1 MFEIIISCQLF
12 IFILFIILYKRL
24 IFSHGLL
31 NITAFHFIY
40 YFIFYYFG
48 AAELYINGGMI
59 NDKYLFSVVFY
70 PIISI
75 LGMYTTQIFQK
86 NKVNFFVIK
95 YWRFKYIFIGT
106 ISISILY
113 FISLDTAPILYV
125 LNGDGINAAISRS
138 LATKEYSG
146 PKLLYYFFRLIV
158 DYILIYIL
166 IYIYIKKEKI
176 TKEFIFTLLI
186 SEFIALID
194 FQKYP
199 AINIFLIVFV
209 AIFLFNKKKN
219 NIASLNIS
227 IFFNIKIFLLLLA
240 SYFLL
245 GGLWSSAAG
254 RLNDLDIY
262 GKFVSI
268 VENAN
273 IMIEDRLI
281 YGENRPLY
289 VVYSMIPDKVD
300 YLSGMTFPNPFHL
313 LPYEPIPL
321 SYMVYDEIHPDG
333 DGIPGVRGAAP
344 TVYFSVIYANFG
356 IVFSFLS
363 MYFFGVVSQ
372 YINNKL
378 ISSNKYIIPYRY
390 IWLNY
395 FTLFATSI
403 DVIYYS
409 ERLFILLFLY
419 LFMYKKYPI
428 VNN

>member
-1 MFEIIISCQLF
+1 MFEFIIFCQLF
-12 IFILFIILYKRL
+12 IFILFITLYKRL
-24 IFSHGLL
+24 IFSNGLL
-31 NITAFHFIY
+31 NITAFHFLY

-48 AAELYINGGMI
+48 AAELYNNGNME
-59 NDKYLFSVVFY
+59 NDKYLLSVIIY
-70 PIISI
+70 PIIAI
-75 LGMYTTQIFQK
+75 FGMYTTQIFQR
-86 NKVNFFVIK
+86 NKVNFLIVK
-95 YWRFKYIFIGT
+95 EWNFKYVCVGT
-106 ISISILY
+106 LLISLLY
-113 FISLDTAPILYV
+113 FLSLDAAPILYV
-125 LNGDGINAAISRS
+125 LSGDAVNAAISRS

-146 PKLLYYFFRLIV
+146 PKALYYFFRLIV

-166 IYIYIKKEKI
+166 IYIYVRKEKI
-176 TKEFIFTLLI
+176 TKEFIFALII

-199 AINIFLIVFV
+199 AINIFLIVFM

-219 NIASLNIS
+219 NISSLNIG
-227 IFFNIKIFLLLLA
+227 IFFNLKILLLLLA
-240 SYFLL
+240 SYFLI
-245 GGLWSSAAG
+245 GGLWASASG

-262 GKFVSI
+262 GKFTSI

-273 IMIEDRLI
+273 IMVEDRLI

-289 VVYSMIPDKVD
+289 AVYSMIPNKVD
-300 YLSGMTFPNPFHL
+300 YLLGMTFPNPLHL
-313 LPYEPIPL
+313 LPYESVPL

-344 TVYFSVIYANFG
+344 TIYFSVIYANFG
-356 IVFSFLS
+356 IIISFIS
-363 MYFFGVVSQ
+363 MYFFGVISQ

-403 DVIYYS
+403 DVLYYS
-409 ERLFILLFLY
+409 ERLFMLLFLY
-419 LFMYKKYPI
+419 LFMYKKYSP
-428 VNN
+428 VKN